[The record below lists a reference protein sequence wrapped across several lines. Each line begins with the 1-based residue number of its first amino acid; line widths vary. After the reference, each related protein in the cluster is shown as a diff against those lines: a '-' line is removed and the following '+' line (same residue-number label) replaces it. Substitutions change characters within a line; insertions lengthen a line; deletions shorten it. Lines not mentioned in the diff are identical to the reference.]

1 MHIEESVQPHPAAG
15 VMLKLG
21 AVATLAVAGLALYAM
36 SSPALADAP
45 GAERQRELVRFV
57 RQECGFCHGLS
68 LGGGLGSALTAGPMR
83 ERPAEV
89 LAAAIQHGIPGTAMP
104 PWAPYL
110 SAADTDWI
118 VEQLQQG
125 FPQ

>member
-1 MHIEESVQPHPAAG
+1 MLPATALRPHAVASALLRLGALATFVVACLALHSMTHPVFAAG
-15 VMLKLG
+15 PSV
-21 AVATLAVAGLALYAM
+21 
-36 SSPALADAP
+36 
-45 GAERQRELVRFV
+45 ERQQTLVRFV
-57 RQECGFCHGLS
+57 RQECGFCHGLT
-68 LGGGLGSALTAGPMR
+68 LGGGLGSALTAGPMH

-89 LAAAIQHGIPGTAMP
+89 LAAVIQHGIPGTAMP

-118 VEQLQQG
+118 VEQLQRG